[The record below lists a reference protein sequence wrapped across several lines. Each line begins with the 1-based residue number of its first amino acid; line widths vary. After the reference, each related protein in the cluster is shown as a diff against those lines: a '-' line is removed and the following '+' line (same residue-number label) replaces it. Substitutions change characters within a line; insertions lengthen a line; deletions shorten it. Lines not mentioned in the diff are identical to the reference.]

1 MKQLANKHILLC
13 VTGGI
18 AAYKAAEIIR
28 LFKTSG
34 ANVRVLMTEAAQEF
48 ITPLTM
54 QALSGNQVHTDL
66 LDTDAEAAMGHIE
79 LAKWSD
85 IVLIAPCSAN
95 SIARLASGKGDDLM
109 TAVCLA
115 AESKIYIA
123 PAMNQAMWS
132 DSRTQENY
140 KKLIKNSFI
149 SIGPDSGEQA
159 CGDEGFG
166 RMSEPQNIVNE
177 IASSFSAGLLAG
189 KKILITAGPTREKID
204 PVRYISNRSSGKMGF
219 SIAEAARD
227 EGGLVSIISG
237 PVSLETPDE
246 IKRIDVE
253 SADEMFKEV
262 YKVINDFDLFIS
274 TAAVSDFKPEK
285 YKNQKIK
292 KGKKIDNVSMEL
304 IKNKDI
310 LKSVSNN
317 KGDLKVIGFA
327 AETQNIIENAKKKLS
342 EKNLDL
348 IIANDVSDTTI
359 GFDSDENEVYLI
371 TNKIE
376 KKIDKVSKKKL
387 SRNIVEFIANH
398 L

>member
-1 MKQLANKHILLC
+1 
-13 VTGGI
+13 
-18 AAYKAAEIIR
+18 
-28 LFKTSG
+28 
-34 ANVRVLMTEAAQEF
+34 MTKAAQEF

-253 SADEMFKEV
+253 SAEEMFEEV

-310 LKSVSNN
+310 LKSVSKN

-348 IIANDVSDTTI
+348 IIANDVSDTSI